1 MLREE
6 FDKQITTLKK
16 QHELSV
22 KRLNNEIEKLYSE
35 KHALLAEFDNNNKHQ
50 SNHHQHYNDKLNTQ
64 KSTNVSSIHSGDS
77 VSVGI
82 LSSSNQNSSNHHNDQ
97 HLKKVNRFEEQ
108 SFARNVSVT
117 NEHGTKNFR
126 LNSDFE
132 QIDPSPAKSSQL
144 SLVSQLRYDEQNQK
158 KNLEN
163 MLDTHIESLRKSSN
177 NEKSTTHLN
186 NFI

>member
-1 MLREE
+1 MLRDE
-6 FDKQITTLKK
+6 FEKQITTLKK

-35 KHALLAEFDNNNKHQ
+35 KHALLAEFPNNNINKH
-50 SNHHQHYNDKLNTQ
+50 

-77 VSVGI
+77 VSVGV
-82 LSSSNQNSSNHHNDQ
+82 LSSSNENDLQ
-97 HLKKVNRFEEQ
+97 SKKLRIFNGVDQVNRFDEH

-117 NEHGTKNFR
+117 NEYGKQFR
-126 LNSDFE
+126 VNSDFE
-132 QIDPSPAKSSQL
+132 QIDPSPAKSCRL
-144 SLVSQLRYDEQNQK
+144 SLASQLRYDEQNQK

-163 MLDTHIESLRKSSN
+163 MLDTHIESLRKSST
-177 NEKSTTHLN
+177 NEKSTNLN